1 MRFPVL
7 LISAALVGGVA
18 FLVRHYLRLPESTPV
33 EAAEASAGPPAKPK
47 ARPAKRLET
56 VPPPPPAPV
65 VNPVVPKPAVK
76 EVAREAPV
84 PQVAPVLEPL
94 EEEMV
99 PEVIPAPA
107 PEMVPQV
114 AVAPAVVETVV
125 PPQPPVEEMEPEP
138 PTAEDVFHEARE
150 LLATDPLAA
159 AQLASTLPAGRERTA
174 LVGDAFFALGQQNV
188 AEAVRIAADT
198 DDREIGL
205 AAFTNAMV
213 GGIESRQIAADR
225 NVLERLMIVARAAV
239 EGEQIPAAAVASA
252 LSIKDVVQTAG
263 VRAASEK
270 QMAAAMAWVGTV
282 SGDRGAE
289 YMQAMILNDR
299 AAAARGVAP

>member
-7 LISAALVGGVA
+7 LITAGLVGGGA
-18 FLVRHYLRLPESTPV
+18 SLAWHYLRPSDSVPV
-33 EAAEASAGPPAKPK
+33 TTDWAPAAPQAKPK

-56 VPPPPPAPV
+56 ISPA
-65 VNPVVPKPAVK
+65 NAAAEPAASQSAANQIA
-76 EVAREAPV
+76 EVAPIPEA
-84 PQVAPVLEPL
+84 ATVLEPL
-94 EEEMV
+94 EEEIV
-99 PEVIPAPA
+99 PEVIPAP
-107 PEMVPQV
+107 EIVPQ
-114 AVAPAVVETVV
+114 AAPAPAVVETVV
-125 PPQPPVEEMEPEP
+125 PPQPPVEDMEPEP
-138 PTAEDVFHEARE
+138 PTTEELFHQARE

-174 LVGDAFFALGQQNV
+174 LVSDAFFAMGRQNV

-239 EGEQIPAAAVASA
+239 EGEPIPAAAVSSA
-252 LSIKDVVQTAG
+252 LRISEPVQSAG
-263 VRAASEK
+263 IRAASEE
-270 QMAAAMAWVGTV
+270 QAAAAVKWVGTV
-282 SGDRGAE
+282 SGERGAE
-289 YMQAMILNDR
+289 YMRAMILNDR
-299 AAAARGVAP
+299 AAAARGVSP